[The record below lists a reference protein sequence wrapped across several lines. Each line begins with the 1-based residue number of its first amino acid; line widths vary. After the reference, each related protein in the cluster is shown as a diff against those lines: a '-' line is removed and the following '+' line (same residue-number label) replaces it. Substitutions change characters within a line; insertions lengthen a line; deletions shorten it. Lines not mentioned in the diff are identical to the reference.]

1 MKCTGIR
8 FSLSSSRAFVIDR
21 NLFDSQGVMVA
32 VLAIRGVSSTLQF
45 CKISRQGNVVY

>member
-21 NLFDSQGVMVA
+21 NLFDSQGDMVA